1 LSEKIVPWTEQYR
14 PSNLD
19 QVVGNDEAVESLRKW
34 FDSWSI
40 KAKKKA
46 AVLHGPAGIG
56 KTSSVV
62 ALAKERGYEL
72 VEMNASDKRNKDAIF
87 RIAGSSSKEGTLMNG
102 SKGKRILLI
111 DEVDGITGRED
122 RGGVKSLVDVIKLAL
137 IPIICTANDAYS
149 SKLSPLRKI
158 SKVISYKPIHLESIL
173 KVLKKIGREQ
183 KLTLKSDDLKFIAE
197 NAHGDMRSAIN
208 DLEGTVLQMKSGKV
222 TDIELLRPFR
232 DQKKDIQ
239 KALTDLFNSQSFI
252 EGKRAIDGLDV
263 KYDELLLWVFENAY
277 KHTSDESLPEVYE
290 TLASADRFL
299 GRIMRRQS
307 WRLLS
312 YFFDLVSG
320 GVVADIDKPAKTAI
334 KYAYPQKISM
344 YAWTKFERAMI
355 NSIATN
361 IAEKTHVSKS
371 AARTDSLY
379 LVEQIMNGN
388 VGNAAQLAD
397 WLELDDNQLKKL
409 VHDTNTLGKIKRV
422 LNAYDEE
429 RAKNLTKMKDLQYS
443 SLDEASDEWSSV
455 MEVWEKKEAE
465 KLEEEENRK
474 AEEKKLKAEAK
485 KKAKAAEKAKQKE
498 KEESEKED
506 DEQVSLDQ
514 FL

>member
-252 EGKRAIDGLDV
+252 EG
-263 KYDELLLWVFENAY
+263 N
-277 KHTSDESLPEVYE
+277 
-290 TLASADRFL
+290 
-299 GRIMRRQS
+299 
-307 WRLLS
+307 
-312 YFFDLVSG
+312 
-320 GVVADIDKPAKTAI
+320 DIDKPAKIAI